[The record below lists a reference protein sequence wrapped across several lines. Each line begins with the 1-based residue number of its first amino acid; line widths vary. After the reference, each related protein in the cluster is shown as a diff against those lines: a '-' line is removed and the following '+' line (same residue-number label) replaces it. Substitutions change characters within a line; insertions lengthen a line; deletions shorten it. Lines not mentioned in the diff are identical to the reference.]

1 MSGSVHSQANV
12 FCVRFSVLMKDII
25 KKSLNRYGTPQDST
39 VCRKK
44 IYQVIDGVQG
54 ENGTASGPCKA
65 EMKNSLHHICAIQQ
79 SQVTPHFLGKKMTA
93 IKIPVSSDITKLD
106 SYHSLKV
113 NQNGTE
119 TLEYTY

>member
-1 MSGSVHSQANV
+1 MAPLKIAPYAG
-12 FCVRFSVLMKDII
+12 
-25 KKSLNRYGTPQDST
+25 KKNA
-39 VCRKK
+39 
-44 IYQVIDGVQG
+44 QVIDGVQG

-65 EMKNSLHHICAIQQ
+65 EIKNSLHHICAIQQ

-93 IKIPVSSDITKLD
+93 IKIPLSSDITKLD

-119 TLEYTY
+119 TLEYTYRRGCIGNQFISL